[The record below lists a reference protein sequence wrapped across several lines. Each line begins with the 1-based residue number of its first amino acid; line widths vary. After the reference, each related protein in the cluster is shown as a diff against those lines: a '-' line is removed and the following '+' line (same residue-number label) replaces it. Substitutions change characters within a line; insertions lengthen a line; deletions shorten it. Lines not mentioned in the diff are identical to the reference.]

1 MEPIRYKQKD
11 ELYIDEFELEKNRIR
26 EKIA

>member
-11 ELYIDEFELEKNRIR
+11 ELYTDEFKLEKNRIR